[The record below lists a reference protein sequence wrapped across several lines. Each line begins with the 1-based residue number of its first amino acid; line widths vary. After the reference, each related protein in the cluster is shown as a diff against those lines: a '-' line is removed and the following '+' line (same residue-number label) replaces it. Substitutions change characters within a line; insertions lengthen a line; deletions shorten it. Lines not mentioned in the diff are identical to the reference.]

1 MDGDVVRRKHS
12 QVHPTVRIIH
22 SLIHSF
28 IHSDC
33 DEGSRTVLT
42 NRGIT
47 YMTESRRRIT
57 GIMTIQAYIECKQ
70 AKLLLQ
76 TCIQSK
82 AEILLLQKSI
92 RSLMIRRLT
101 KEDVAKC
108 DKDTTIE
115 PRAGKIFSS
124 RNKDAQPSLSS
135 ITVWKKSSPFIP
147 KLPAFSNQSM
157 RRNWSSHCKIA
168 LSKKSQRKSTER
180 SCMDITIVKMEV
192 HLPLS
197 KISILCVK
205 II

>member
-124 RNKDAQPSLSS
+124 RNKDAQLVNESLF
-135 ITVWKKSSPFIP
+135 ITQSVVNHCLEEEFAVHPKITSFFKSKHEKKLVKSLQDCSVEEIAEKIDRE
-147 KLPAFSNQSM
+147 KLYGYYHCENGSAF
-157 RRNWSSHCKIA
+157 A
-168 LSKKSQRKSTER
+168 
-180 SCMDITIVKMEV
+180 IV
-192 HLPLS
+192 
-197 KISILCVK
+197 
-205 II
+205 